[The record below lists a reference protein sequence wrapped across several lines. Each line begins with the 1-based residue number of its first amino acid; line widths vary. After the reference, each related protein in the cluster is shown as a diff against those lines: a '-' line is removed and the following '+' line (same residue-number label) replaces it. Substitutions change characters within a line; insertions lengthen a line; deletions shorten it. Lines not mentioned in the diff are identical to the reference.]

1 MKEPCMCGA
10 PDCRRCFPGNFRRGV
25 YVAEMTEE
33 EEEELED
40 DCDEPDD
47 DPRDS
52 DGDSL
57 IPEVAAAEFGGME
70 ERREP

>member
-1 MKEPCMCGA
+1 
-10 PDCRRCFPGNFRRGV
+10 
-25 YVAEMTEE
+25 MTEE
-33 EEEELED
+33 EVEELED

-47 DPRDS
+47 DDDDPRAW